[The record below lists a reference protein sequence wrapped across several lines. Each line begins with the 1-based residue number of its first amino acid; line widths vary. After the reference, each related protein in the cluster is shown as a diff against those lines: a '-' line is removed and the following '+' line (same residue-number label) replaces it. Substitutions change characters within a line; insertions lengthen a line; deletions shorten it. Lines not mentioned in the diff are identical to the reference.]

1 MRATSP
7 LLGVCGVSQHC
18 MALPIGKDINDD
30 GDPFVAR
37 AKSRT
42 YRMACKGDPKMCE
55 SKC

>member
-1 MRATSP
+1 
-7 LLGVCGVSQHC
+7 

-37 AKSRT
+37 SKSRV
-42 YRMACKGDPKMCE
+42 YRLDCGHDPKMCE